1 MIRIRGPIVPAL
13 ALALTLVLALAACWR
28 GRAFPRQPATS
39 PTVRLSLPIGI
50 QSLELEHTYLFWNAE
65 FAKLLFEGLTS
76 TAPDGAVAPGLA
88 QEWSVS
94 SDGRIYRFRLRTG
107 VRFHD
112 GTRFA
117 APDVVRAWEEAL
129 GHPPGDAAYAWML
142 EPIAGARDLAEG
154 RARRL
159 AGVEAVDD
167 STLVVR
173 LDEPL
178 VLFPMLLSHP
188 RAAVPGAAS
197 SPRRPVGTSPWRW
210 VRGRPGDAEIGLARH
225 RTYWGGQA
233 RLDSLVVRV
242 VPDSLQLQ
250 AFREGWIDFT
260 YGVVGHNRTALR
272 ARQDIGLAD
281 QPATGI
287 LRLVLDMRQP
297 VFRDVRVRQ
306 ALAHAIDV
314 ARLSEAVNNGT
325 LAATGTPPGFLG
337 GTSPRP
343 AASYDPV
350 LARRLLEEAGY
361 PFERPIRLYVPSSDA
376 AEFPPRLSGL
386 IRDYL
391 AAVGLEVDYH
401 ESRNNWTA
409 MDEGKADLSLEAW
422 YADYPDADGFL
433 YPMFHGRAAGSGGN
447 PGYFADASLDD
458 LISRSRR
465 EPDPARRL
473 ALLRAADARAADLA
487 PNVFLWHTRI
497 AHAYSLR
504 LAGWSSQ
511 TYARRFVDLYLPD
524 GAGRR

>member
-1 MIRIRGPIVPAL
+1 MIRIRGLIVPAL
-13 ALALTLVLALAACWR
+13 ALLLALAACWR
-28 GRAFPRQPATS
+28 GRAFSRQPATS
-39 PTVRLSLPIGI
+39 PTVRLSLPVGI

-76 TAPDGAVAPGLA
+76 TAPDGTVEPGLA
-88 QEWSVS
+88 RAWSVS
-94 SDGRIYRFRLRTG
+94 PDGRTYRFRLRTG

-112 GTRFA
+112 GSPFA
-117 APDVVRAWEEAL
+117 AGDVVRAWETAL
-129 GHPPGDAAYAWML
+129 RYPPGDAAYAWML
-142 EPIAGARDLAEG
+142 EPIAGARAMAEG

-159 AGVEAVDD
+159 EGVSAVDD

-188 RAAVPGAAS
+188 RAAIPGAAS
-197 SPRRPVGTSPWRW
+197 RPVRPVGTAPWRW
-210 VRGRPGDAEIGLARH
+210 VRGRPGDAEIGLARF
-225 RTYWGGQA
+225 RRYWGGLA

-242 VPDSLQLQ
+242 VPDSLQLR
-250 AFREGWIDFT
+250 AFEEGWIDFT
-260 YGVVGHNRTALR
+260 HSVVGRNRTALR
-272 ARQDIGLAD
+272 ARHDIGLAD
-281 QPATGI
+281 QPATAV

-297 VFRDVRVRQ
+297 VFRDLRVRQ

-314 ARLSEAVNNGT
+314 DRLSAAVNNGT
-325 LAATGTPPGFLG
+325 PAATATPPAFLG
-337 GTSPRP
+337 GTASRP
-343 AASYDPV
+343 AAGYDPA
-350 LARRLLEEAGY
+350 LARRLLEEAGF
-361 PFERPIRLYVPSSDA
+361 PFERPIRLAAPSSDA

-391 AAVGLEVDYH
+391 TAVGLRVDYR
-401 ESRNNWTA
+401 ESRDNWTA
-409 MDEGKADLSLEAW
+409 MEEGKADMSLEAW

-433 YPMFHGRAAGSGGN
+433 YPMFHGRTAGSGGN

-465 EPDPARRL
+465 EADPGRRL

-487 PNVFLWHTRI
+487 PNVFLWHTRV

-504 LAGWSSQ
+504 LAGWSPH
-511 TYARRFVDLYLPD
+511 TYARRFVDLYLPEEPD
-524 GAGRR
+524 RR